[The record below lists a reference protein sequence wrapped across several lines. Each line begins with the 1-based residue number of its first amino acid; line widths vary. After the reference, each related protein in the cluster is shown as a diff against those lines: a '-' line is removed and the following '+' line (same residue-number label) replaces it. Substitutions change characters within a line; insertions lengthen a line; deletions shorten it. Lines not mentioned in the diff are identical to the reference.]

1 MKLKLT
7 RDHLYTVIFMLIVSA
22 VIALVL
28 ASANAYYKPMID
40 QNVLVADRTAVLYV
54 FGLDTGGTSD
64 EILKRYEENV
74 KPDTNAGVNVKRQV
88 GAQGET
94 LALAVPFE
102 GAGLWGRIE
111 GYLGISPDKKT
122 VTGIVFTSQN
132 ETPGLGGRID
142 ELAYREQFRGLKI
155 EAGSPLAYGSAG
167 GDQIDAISGA
177 TQTSNAVL
185 RMINTLID
193 NTISRLEV
201 K

>member
-40 QNVLVADRTAVLYV
+40 QNALVADRTAVLYV
-54 FGLDTGGTSD
+54 FGLDTGGTSE

-74 KPDTNAGVNVKRQV
+74 KPDTNAGVAVQRHV

-94 LALAVPFE
+94 LALAVPLE

-155 EAGSPLAYGSAG
+155 EAGRPLAYGPAG
-167 GDQIDAISGA
+167 GDQIDAVSGA

-185 RMINTLID
+185 RMINALID